1 MGYNLIN
8 KENRM
13 NSKLLYP
20 CLAVVLGTGAGYA
33 TSVMAQAKPDVL
45 VKQRQAVMT
54 LQGKY
59 FGPLG
64 AMAQDKAPYNAAVV
78 QRNAGFLDNLS
89 RMPWDGFDPS
99 TKGEK
104 SRALPAVYEDKAKF
118 DQNGSALETEVS
130 KLVSVSRSGDEA
142 AVKAQISAVAK
153 VCGACHNDFR
163 AKQ

>member
-1 MGYNLIN
+1 MGYILIN

-13 NSKLLYP
+13 NNKLLYS

-45 VKQRQAVMT
+45 VGQRQAVMK

-59 FGPLG
+59 WGPMN
-64 AMAQDKAPYNAAVV
+64 AMAQGKAPYNAAIV

-89 RMPWDGFDPS
+89 RMPWDGFDPR

-104 SRALPAVYEDKAKF
+104 SRALPAVYENKAKF
-118 DQNGSALETEVS
+118 DQAGSALENETS

-142 AVKAQISAVAK
+142 AVKAQISAVSKA
-153 VCGACHNDFR
+153 CGACHNDFR
-163 AKQ
+163 AK

>member
-1 MGYNLIN
+1 M
-8 KENRM
+8 KT
-13 NSKLLYP
+13 KLLYS
-20 CLAVVLGTGAGYA
+20 CLALALGAGAGYA
-33 TSVMAQAKPDVL
+33 TTVLAQAKPEVL

-64 AMAQDKAPYNAAVV
+64 AMAQGKAPYNVETV
-78 QRNAGFLDNLS
+78 RRNAGFLDNLS
-89 RMPWDGFDPS
+89 RMPWDGFVPG

-104 SRALPAVYEDKAKF
+104 SRALPAVYENKAKF
-118 DQNGSALETEVS
+118 DQAGSALENETS

-142 AVKAQISAVAK
+142 AVKAQIGAVAK

-163 AKQ
+163 AK

>member
-1 MGYNLIN
+1 M
-8 KENRM
+8 KT
-13 NSKLLYP
+13 KLLYS
-20 CLAVVLGTGAGYA
+20 CLALALGAGAGFA
-33 TSVMAQAKPDVL
+33 TTVLAQAKPDVL

-64 AMAQDKAPYNAAVV
+64 AMAQGKAPYNAGVV

-89 RMPWDGFDPS
+89 RMSWDGFDPS

-104 SRALPAVYEDKAKF
+104 SRALPAVYDDKAKF
-118 DQNGSALETEVS
+118 DQIGSQLENEIS
-130 KLVSVSRSGDEA
+130 KLVTVSRSGDEA
-142 AVKAQISAVAK
+142 AVKAQIGAVAK

-163 AKQ
+163 AK

>member
-1 MGYNLIN
+1 M
-8 KENRM
+8 KT
-13 NSKLLYP
+13 KLLYS
-20 CLAVVLGTGAGYA
+20 CLALALGAGAGYA
-33 TSVMAQAKPDVL
+33 TNVLAQAKPDVL

-64 AMAQDKAPYNAAVV
+64 AMASGKAPYNAAVV

-104 SRALPAVYEDKAKF
+104 SRALPAVFDSKAKF
-118 DQNGSALETEVS
+118 DEIASRLETELS
-130 KLVSVSRSGDEA
+130 TLVTVSRKGDEA
-142 AVKAQISAVAK
+142 AVKAQIGAVGK

-163 AKQ
+163 SK

>member
-1 MGYNLIN
+1 VGNNLIN
-8 KENRM
+8 QENCM
-13 NSKLLYP
+13 NKKLLYSF
-20 CLAVVLGTGAGYA
+20 LAVALGTGTGFA
-33 TSVMAQAKPDVL
+33 TFVMAQAKPDQL

-64 AMAQDKAPYNAAVV
+64 AMASGKAPYNAAVV

-104 SRALPAVYEDKAKF
+104 SRALPAVYSDKAKF
-118 DQNGSALETEVS
+118 DAGASALENEVS
-130 KLVSVSRSGDEA
+130 KLVAVSRSGDEA
-142 AVKAQISAVAK
+142 AVKAQIGAVSKA
-153 VCGACHNDFR
+153 CGACHDNFR
-163 AKQ
+163 TKK